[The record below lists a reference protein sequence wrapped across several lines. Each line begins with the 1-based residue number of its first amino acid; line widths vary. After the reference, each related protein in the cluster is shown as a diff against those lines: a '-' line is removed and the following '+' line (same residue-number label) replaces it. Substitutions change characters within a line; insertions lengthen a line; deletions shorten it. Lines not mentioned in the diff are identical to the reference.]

1 MGKAGGEEG
10 FERGGRGGISRPIGF
25 ERKVQRS
32 PFYIASVDPNSTI
45 P

>member
-25 ERKVQRS
+25 ERGKCRGH
-32 PFYIASVDPNSTI
+32 NSTYLC
-45 P
+45 